1 MKSRKIV
8 ASTVALLVLFVT
20 TLWFVGCENGT
31 GGEATTPE
39 GGGISG
45 SGTGGEA
52 TTPEGGGQVQV
63 LDQMT

>member
-39 GGGISG
+39 GGVF
-45 SGTGGEA
+45 
-52 TTPEGGGQVQV
+52 QVQV
-63 LDQMT
+63 LDQMK

>member
-31 GGEATTPE
+31 GGDATTPE
-39 GGGISG
+39 GGGYFRFRYW
-45 SGTGGEA
+45 TK
-52 TTPEGGGQVQV
+52 
-63 LDQMT
+63 